1 MDPAVNVV
9 LAWAAFAVLHSLTVS
24 EGYERL
30 ARRVLGEGAFA
41 RWHRLLFTLYSG
53 AALLLVLQYL
63 RTLPDGPLY
72 RAEGALRILLHL
84 VQAAGAAVLFWT
96 PWDLLEFVGF
106 RQAVKPPPSKA
117 EASERPRLFT
127 HKAYGVVRH
136 PLYLGCSLIVLF
148 HPVQTRISLVSALM
162 IALYFYA
169 GSFFEE
175 RRMVRTFGEEYR
187 RYQREVP
194 RIIPS
199 IGRMF
204 SRRRER

>member
-9 LAWAAFAVLHSLTVS
+9 FAWTAFAVFHSLTVS

-30 ARRVLGEGAFA
+30 ARRVLGERAYA

-53 AALLLVLQYL
+53 AALLLVLRYL
-63 RTLPDGPLY
+63 WSLPDGPFY
-72 RAEGALRILLHL
+72 RAEGPLRILLHL

-96 PWDLLEFVGF
+96 PWDLLEFVGV
-106 RQAVKPPPSKA
+106 RQAVRGLPSA
-117 EASERPRLFT
+117 AQSTERPRLFT
-127 HKAYGVVRH
+127 HKAYGMVRH
-136 PLYLGCSLIVLF
+136 PLYLGCSLILLF
-148 HPVQTRISLVSALM
+148 HPFQTRNSLVSALV
-162 IALYFYA
+162 IVLYLYA

-175 RRMVRTFGEEYR
+175 GRMVRTFGEEYR

-199 IGRMF
+199 IA
-204 SRRRER
+204 RRLDRKRER